1 MKTHNLKTTAIILF
15 ILLTS
20 NLITAQSDYEIV
32 QNFKAQYKQIEESIK
47 NAGGLDDCFAIENEI
62 IKLKGDFAGNKELL
76 DNSLY
81 PLDFDRSIDK
91 LVTALETRRGDF
103 SQISGLQ
110 EEVTDLKGKIN
121 LLDRQNTALLEQ
133 IKDLEDG
140 RKKDAAKIEELQKL
154 TAQLK
159 SNLRKKDELVV
170 GIIDSLLAEFINH
183 PFTLNDAERISF
195 DKKIEY
201 NNLFFNI
208 NRTISDNIEF
218 VKVTN
223 LTSDDLSDLKEKY
236 NRFSKMWKQIGPKLA
251 EVYLNREDRTASI
264 ERIDS
269 RFTQWNYEINAQI
282 WRNINAL
289 FKEKNIKLPSYNDGE
304 EFTNRLTGFIDDEI
318 KNIGIKKSSESE
330 NIYYTFADTLWFGKI
345 QPDWVPMLIENN
357 MFEEAQKDTIE
368 THIAV
373 WKSQVIQ
380 EELPWW
386 VYAIG
391 VVVLIAIVLGLSSVF
406 RKRISK

>member
-1 MKTHNLKTTAIILF
+1 MKTHSLKTAAVILF
-15 ILLTS
+15 ILFTN
-20 NLITAQSDYEIV
+20 NLVNAQSDYEIV
-32 QNFKAQYKQIEESIK
+32 QNFKTQYKQIEDSIK
-47 NAGGLDDCFAIENEI
+47 NAGGLDDCFAIENAI
-62 IKLKGDFAGNKELL
+62 IKLRGDFAGNRKLL
-76 DNSLY
+76 DDSLY
-81 PLDFDRSIDK
+81 PLNFDKSIDK
-91 LVTALETRRGDF
+91 LVAALETRRGDF

-110 EEVTDLKGKIN
+110 EEVTDLKDRIN
-121 LLDRQNTALLEQ
+121 FLDRQNTALLEQ

-140 RKKDAAKIEELQKL
+140 SKKDAAKIEELQKL
-154 TAQLK
+154 TSQLK

-170 GIIDSLLAEFINH
+170 GIIDSLLADFVSH

-223 LTSDDLSDLKEKY
+223 LNSDDLSDLKEKY

-269 RFTQWNYEINAQI
+269 KFSQWNDEINAQI
-282 WRNINAL
+282 WRNINVL
-289 FKEKNIKLPSYNDGE
+289 FKEENIKLPAYNNGE

-330 NIYYTFADTLWFGKI
+330 NIYYTFVDTLWFSKI

-357 MFEEAQKDTIE
+357 MLEEAQKDTIE
-368 THIAV
+368 SHITV
-373 WKSQVIQ
+373 WKSQVIHD
-380 EELPWW
+380 ELPWW
-386 VYAIG
+386 VYVIG
-391 VVVLIAIVLGLSSVF
+391 VLVLIAIILGLSSVF
-406 RKRISK
+406 RKKN